1 MPPLTLC
8 YTTKIFKSLLAIS
21 IALFGLLVGSGN
33 ILDYG
38 TNWQF
43 VQHVLSMDSM
53 EPWLNGQALQGRA
66 VTSVTVQQ
74 TAYTL
79 IILGELVFGF
89 VCFWGGVLM
98 LHGSFV
104 SRPERYIRGKALFTL
119 GCIPAL
125 LVWYT
130 GFAVIGGEYFAMWAN
145 QWNGQMK
152 SYTFISFIILSL
164 MYISQAESE
173 QN

>member
-53 EPWLNGQALQGRA
+53 EPWINGQALQGRA

-89 VCFWGGVLM
+89 VCFWG
-98 LHGSFV
+98 V
-104 SRPERYIRGKALFTL
+104 S
-119 GCIPAL
+119 
-125 LVWYT
+125 
-130 GFAVIGGEYFAMWAN
+130 
-145 QWNGQMK
+145 
-152 SYTFISFIILSL
+152 
-164 MYISQAESE
+164 
-173 QN
+173 